1 MLFQDFKRIVIAGL
15 CLAAVVLIGVP
26 NASAQRWDRATAI
39 TVNHPFEV
47 PGIVLPA
54 GKYVVRLVDVA
65 GTRTV
70 FQILNADETKS
81 YGMVLGIPD
90 YKFDYPEKSELSFY
104 EAEPGAPVPLRSWFY
119 PGYHY
124 GVAFVY
130 PKDRA
135 ANIARVSGGPVFAA
149 AIPDSAVEVTP
160 EELENAPGVETWS
173 EHEFVAETPE
183 FTEPLPVEEAAVPAP
198 EPVFTAEAE
207 VPEGL
212 PRTASPFPL
221 LALTGLLAAGAAGG
235 LRMIRL
241 WR

>member
-1 MLFQDFKRIVIAGL
+1 MLFPDFRKIVIAAL
-15 CLAAVVLIGVP
+15 CLAAVVVIGTP
-26 NASAQRWDRATAI
+26 AASAQRWDRATSI
-39 TVNHPFEV
+39 TVNQPFEV

-54 GKYVVRLVDVA
+54 GKYVIRLVDTA

-70 FQILNADETKS
+70 FQILSADETKS

-90 YKFDYPEKSELSFY
+90 YKVDYSEKPELSFY

-135 ANIARVSGGPVFAA
+135 ANIARVSREPVFAA
-149 AIPDSAVEVTP
+149 AIPDSAEEVTP
-160 EELENAPGVETWS
+160 EELENAPGVDTWL
-173 EHEFVAETPE
+173 EPNVVAENPK
-183 FTEPLPVEEAAVPAP
+183 FAEPTPVEEETVPA
-198 EPVFTAEAE
+198 EPVLTAEAE
-207 VPEGL
+207 VPGEL
-212 PRTASPFPL
+212 PRTATPFPL
-221 LALTGLLAAGAAGG
+221 IALTGLLAAGAAGAI
-235 LRMIRL
+235 RMIRV

>member
-1 MLFQDFKRIVIAGL
+1 MLFPDFRKMLVVCL
-15 CLAAVVLIGVP
+15 FLAAVVLIGVP
-26 NASAQRWDRATAI
+26 GASAQRWDRATAI

-54 GKYVVRLVDVA
+54 GKYVIRLVDTA

-70 FQILNADETKS
+70 FQILNADETRS

-90 YKFDYPEKSELSFY
+90 YKVDFPEKPELSFY
-104 EAEPGAPVPLRSWFY
+104 EAEPGAPAPLRSWFY

-130 PKDRA
+130 PKDKA
-135 ANIARVSGGPVFAA
+135 ASIARVSREPVFAA
-149 AIPDSAVEVTP
+149 AIPDSAEEVTP
-160 EELENAPGVETWS
+160 EELENAPGVATAQPEPGLWA
-173 EHEFVAETPE
+173 EHPEVAEPVPVPE
-183 FTEPLPVEEAAVPAP
+183 EIIPA
-198 EPVFTAEAE
+198 EPVLTAEAE

-212 PRTASPFPL
+212 PRTATPFPL
-221 LALTGLLAAGAAGG
+221 IALTGLLAAGAAGAI
-235 LRMIRL
+235 RMIRV